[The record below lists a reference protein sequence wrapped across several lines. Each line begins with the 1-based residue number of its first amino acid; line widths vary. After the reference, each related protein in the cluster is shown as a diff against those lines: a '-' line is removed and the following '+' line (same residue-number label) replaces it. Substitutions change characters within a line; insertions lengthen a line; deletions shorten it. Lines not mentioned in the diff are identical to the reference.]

1 MPLLPPKEQTTT
13 RAVALAG
20 RSLLKNEG
28 ALAWKMFWLKGNPA
42 AVKLFNII
50 TCLQDYER
58 VRLQVAMGPLPVRLF
73 SYFCSGISWLW

>member
-58 VRLQVAMGPLPVRLF
+58 VRLQVVG
-73 SYFCSGISWLW
+73 

>member
-1 MPLLPPKEQTTT
+1 
-13 RAVALAG
+13 
-20 RSLLKNEG
+20 LLKNEG

-58 VRLQVAMGPLPVRLF
+58 VRLQVVG
-73 SYFCSGISWLW
+73 